1 MPRCWRFSGGVFVAK
16 AFLVLPSATADEH
29 SANPLVLELSLNRE
43 VEPVLAAYID
53 EGLADAASRHAALVL
68 ITMDTP
74 GGLGESMKDMI
85 QHILASPVPV
95 AVYVSPTGARG
106 ASAGF
111 FILLSA
117 DIAAMAPATHTGAA
131 SPVVAIG
138 GFQLQIDETMR
149 RKMFNDTT
157 AFLRSYTEKRGRNP
171 TLAETAVTDAKAFTE
186 KEALDGKLIDLIASS
201 PEDLLRQLD
210 GRTIT
215 RFDGTKMVLSL
226 KNPVTAPFELSARQS
241 FLARIV
247 EPDVFFVLLMV
258 GVLGLYTE
266 FTHPGMIA
274 PGVIGGICAVLALY
288 AMHIL
293 PVNFAGV
300 LLILL
305 ALALFILEAK
315 FTSHGVLAIGGIVS
329 MVLGAMFL
337 IRSPLTSGGVSLGCR
352 TGCDTPVRAHHY
364 ISDAACTALAFME
377 IDDGKGR
384 ADWRRG
390 NCHLRAGRW
399 RGRNDS
405 RSWRA
410 LAGRFPASGAGRE
423 AGASSQRRGS
433 EAVRRAGGS
442 GSHGKQ
448 VECVYV
454 REGRHGDKSSWGSVI
469 YRNYSDLD
477 LEFALHHQGM
487 GTRCSSAVGTIIAR
501 S

>member
-1 MPRCWRFSGGVFVAK
+1 MNAYRLVQRLSSSRVPGTSALTFLCAVGVTA
-16 AFLVLPSATADEH
+16 AFMALPSATADEH
-29 SANPLVLELSLNRE
+29 SSNPVVLRLDLDRE
-43 VEPVLAAYID
+43 VEPVLATYID
-53 EGLADAASRHAALVL
+53 EGIADAANRHAALVL

-74 GGLGESMKDMI
+74 GGLGESMKDMV
-85 QHILASPVPV
+85 QHILTSTVPV

-131 SPVVAIG
+131 SPVIAIG

-149 RKMFNDTT
+149 RKILNDAM
-157 AFLRSYTEKRGRNP
+157 AFLRSYSEKRGRNP

-201 PEDLLRQLD
+201 PEDLLHQLD

-215 RFDGTKMVLSL
+215 RFDGTKAVLSL
-226 KNPVTAPFELSARQS
+226 KNAAITPFELSARQS

-266 FTHPGMIA
+266 FTHPGMVA

-288 AMHIL
+288 AMHLL

-329 MVLGAMFL
+329 MMLGAMFL
-337 IRSPLTSGGVSLGCR
+337 IRSPLTSGGVSLGVALAATLPFAMITVFLMRLVLRSR
-352 TGCDTPVRAHHY
+352 TWKSTTGREELIGEEGIAISGLPAGTEGMIRVHGELWQAVSPRAVSEGKPVRVRSVEGLKLHVEPQE
-364 ISDAACTALAFME
+364 AAVTE
-377 IDDGKGR
+377 NK
-384 ADWRRG
+384 
-390 NCHLRAGRW
+390 
-399 RGRNDS
+399 
-405 RSWRA
+405 
-410 LAGRFPASGAGRE
+410 
-423 AGASSQRRGS
+423 
-433 EAVRRAGGS
+433 
-442 GSHGKQ
+442 
-448 VECVYV
+448 
-454 REGRHGDKSSWGSVI
+454 
-469 YRNYSDLD
+469 
-477 LEFALHHQGM
+477 
-487 GTRCSSAVGTIIAR
+487 
-501 S
+501 

>member
-1 MPRCWRFSGGVFVAK
+1 MSAHRLVRRFCGSGVSRAYAFTLLCAACVAA
-16 AFLVLPSATADEH
+16 AFLVLPSSTADEH
-29 SANPLVLELSLNRE
+29 STNPLVIQLNLNRE
-43 VEPVLAAYID
+43 VEPVLATYID
-53 EGLADAASRHAALVL
+53 EGLADAANRHAALAL

-74 GGLGESMKDMI
+74 GGLGESMKDI
-85 QHILASPVPV
+85 VQHIFASQVPV

-201 PEDLLRQLD
+201 PDDLLHQLD

-215 RFDGTKMVLSL
+215 RFDGTKSVLAL
-226 KNPVTAPFELSARQS
+226 KNASIAPFELSGRQS

-305 ALALFILEAK
+305 ALTLFILEAK
-315 FTSHGVLAIGGIVS
+315 FTSHGVLAIGGIIS
-329 MVLGAMFL
+329 MMLGAMFL
-337 IRSPLTSGGVSLGCR
+337 IRSPLTSGGVSLG
-352 TGCDTPVRAHHY
+352 V
-364 ISDAACTALAFME
+364 ALAATLPFALITVFLM
-377 IDDGKGR
+377 R
-384 ADWRRG
+384 LV
-390 NCHLRAGRW
+390 LR
-399 RGRNDS
+399 S
-405 RSWRA
+405 RSWKSTT
-410 LAGRFPASGAGRE
+410 GREELIGEEGIAISGLGAGAEGMIRVHGELWQAVSPRAVSEGKPVRVRSVEGLKLHVEPEE
-423 AGASSQRRGS
+423 A
-433 EAVRRAGGS
+433 AVTEN
-442 GSHGKQ
+442 K
-448 VECVYV
+448 
-454 REGRHGDKSSWGSVI
+454 
-469 YRNYSDLD
+469 
-477 LEFALHHQGM
+477 
-487 GTRCSSAVGTIIAR
+487 
-501 S
+501 